1 MHSFTRSGLRRTAL
15 AVGLSLGCFA
25 GATFAQSSSGSVFG
39 QVEAQPGATIVLK
52 NVGTGLTREIPVDA
66 SGRYRAAAMPV
77 GTYEVSLKRDGRTVQ
92 THDNVVV
99 HAGTGAEVS
108 FASAKPSTENAQT
121 LEGISVGASVLPGID
136 VSSVDTR
143 TVLTADQLAKIP
155 VSRDVTQAALLAPGA
170 VGSDSRYGDTASFGG
185 SAASENAYYING
197 YPVTNPLNS
206 IGATT
211 LPFDAIDQ
219 EQVLTGGY
227 GPEFGRSIGG
237 VINITTKR
245 GGNSWKAG
253 AAMYWSPKALE
264 SDPRNIYYV
273 PGTQA
278 PRSGQLFQYRKTNK
292 TSSTQVGAYISGPLI
307 KDTLFFY
314 ANAEF
319 EKRNSPVYQNADD
332 AISTGRID
340 SDYKTPRWMTK
351 IDWNITDSNILEF
364 TAVSDETGQDDV
376 YYSPV
381 AYPSVE
387 GGQDRIGGYRYKDSS
402 QLYIAKYTGYLTD
415 NLTLSA
421 QYGRQDTT
429 NFSAPLG
436 YNPDQPY
443 VEDDRGVGPGERE
456 YFNPNQPYELAGGPD
471 NGNKTNGWRID
482 LDWTLGSHTL
492 TFGVDRQNLQAT
504 VIDKNSGPGSVSYT
518 YHRTQTPGQAI
529 DAGAG
534 IGAPETNDYVSR
546 SVFVAGGTFTVEQE
560 AQYLQDAWQV
570 NDRWLLKLGLR
581 NEQFTN
587 YNGAHQVYVSQRH
600 QLAPRLGAS
609 WDVFGDS
616 SLKVFA
622 NAGRYHL
629 ALPNNVARRGIG
641 GSLNTNEYFVYSGVD
656 ANGVPTGLVPIG
668 RDGPGQGP
676 LPGPYSVNQEYGQY
690 PDPRTIAAKNL
701 RSNYQDEY
709 ILGMEK
715 ALGKYVF
722 GAKATYRNLLGSI
735 DDTCYAPLDG
745 FCRLFNPG
753 RANTFLIP
761 NPDGTLRSIT
771 VTQAESGFPELK
783 RRYYALDFFLE
794 HPLDQG
800 WYGKVTY
807 TFSRSY
813 GDTEGQLRSDTGQTD
828 VSQTVSWDRPETM
841 VGSNGPLPND
851 RTHALKAYGF
861 LELTP
866 EWRVGGAL
874 TVLSGRPKN
883 CNGYWPVAGLPF
895 LGGGGYFYCGVDAVV
910 DANGNVVTPA
920 TYKLTP
926 RGSQGRLPWQYTVDL
941 NVAYSPAFADHRF
954 EIKLDVF
961 NLFDSQVEQNRI
973 ERFYS
978 PRNTLSRDGGRVV
991 SYSDPRTVRLS
1002 AKYDFSL

>member
-1 MHSFTRSGLRRTAL
+1 MHSFTRRGWRRTTL
-15 AVGLSLGCFA
+15 AMGWSLACCA
-25 GATFAQSSSGSVFG
+25 GTSFAQSSSGAVFG
-39 QVEAQPGATIVLK
+39 QVDAKPGTTVVLR
-52 NVGTGLTREIPVDA
+52 NLGTGLTREVPVDSA
-66 SGRYRAAAMPV
+66 GRYRAPAMPV
-77 GTYEVSLKRDGRTVQ
+77 GTYEVSLRGGGETLQHR
-92 THDNVVV
+92 DNVVV

-108 FASAKPSTENAQT
+108 FAAAKPSAADART
-121 LEGISVGASVLPGID
+121 LEGISVAASALPAID

-143 TVLTADQLAKIP
+143 TVLTSEQMARIP
-155 VSRDVTQAALLAPGA
+155 VTRDVTQAALLAPGA
-170 VGSDSRYGDTASFGG
+170 VGSDSRYGNTASFGG

-245 GGNSWKAG
+245 GGNTWKAG
-253 AAMYWSPKALE
+253 AAMYWSPRSLE
-264 SDPRNIYYV
+264 SSPRNIYYV

-278 PRSGQLFQYRKTNK
+278 PLSGQLYQYRRSNK
-292 TSSTQVGAYISGPLI
+292 TSSAEVGAYISGPLI
-307 KDTLFFY
+307 KDKLFFY
-314 ANAEF
+314 ASGEF
-319 EKRNSPVYQNADD
+319 EKKNSPVYQNADD

-351 IDWNITDSNILEF
+351 LDWNLNDSNILEF

-381 AYPSVE
+381 DYPSVT
-387 GGQDRIGGYRYKDSS
+387 GGRDRIGGYRYKDSS
-402 QLYIAKYTGYLTD
+402 KLYVAKYTGYLTD

-421 QYGRQDTT
+421 QYGRQ
-429 NFSAPLG
+429 NSENYSEPLG
-436 YNPDQPY
+436 YDPSQPY
-443 VEDDRGVGPGERE
+443 VEDDRGVAAGERK
-456 YFNPNQPYELAGGPD
+456 YSNPAQPYLSPGTPD
-471 NGNKTNGWRID
+471 NGSRTNGWRLD

-492 TFGVDRQNLQAT
+492 TFGVDRQNLEAT
-504 VIDKNSGPGSVSYT
+504 VIDKNSGPGNLAYT
-518 YHRTQTPGQAI
+518 YHRTQTPDQSI

-534 IGAPETNDYVSR
+534 IGAPGQQDYVDEG
-546 SVFVAGGTFTVEQE
+546 VFLAGGTFTVEQE
-560 AQYLQDAWQV
+560 AQYIQDAWQI
-570 NDRWLLKLGLR
+570 NDQWLLKLGLR

-587 YNGAHQVYVSQRH
+587 YNGANQAYVAQRH
-600 QLAPRLGAS
+600 QLAPRLGVS

-641 GSLNTNEYFVYSGVD
+641 GSLNTREYFTYTGVD

-668 RDGPGQGP
+668 RDGPGKGP

-701 RSNYQDEY
+701 KSNYQDEY

-715 ALGKYVF
+715 SLGKYVF

-753 RANTFLIP
+753 RANVFLVP
-761 NPDGTLRSIT
+761 NDDGTLKTIT

-794 HPLDQG
+794 HPLDNG

-828 VSQTVSWDRPETM
+828 VSQTVSWDRPENM

-851 RTHALKAYGF
+851 RTHALKAYGYF
-861 LELTP
+861 EFTP
-866 EWRVGGAL
+866 EWRVGGAF

-883 CNGYWPVAGLPF
+883 CNGYWPVAGVPF
-895 LGGGGYFYCGVDAVV
+895 LGGGGYFFCGVDAVV

-920 TYKLTP
+920 TYKETP
-926 RGSQGRLPWQYTVDL
+926 RGSQGRMPWEYTVDV
-941 NVAYSPAFADHRF
+941 NAAYRPAFADHQF
-954 EIKLDVF
+954 ELKVDVF
-961 NLFDSQVEQNRI
+961 NLFNSQVAQNRI

-991 SYSDPRTVRLS
+991 SYTDPRTVRLS
-1002 AKYDFSL
+1002 LRYDFSL